1 LRPESEDGTVL
12 QRLITMRT
20 DGVPRTRVLLVD
32 DHAILRAG
40 VSSLLACEPWIE
52 VVGEAGSGEEAL
64 RLLEEHPADVVVMDL
79 EMPGM
84 GGLEATRRMAALDP
98 APGILILTQH
108 GEDRCAISVLEAGA
122 SGYLN
127 KRRAPTA
134 LIDAIRTVAS
144 GEVFL
149 EARGTRLLLRQY
161 RDGGTPDPLGTL
173 SERERDVL
181 MLTARGFS
189 SGEIGRQLFISPK
202 TVDTYRGRL
211 MDKVGL
217 GHRSELVQFALQSG
231 LLRAE

>member
-1 LRPESEDGTVL
+1 MRPESEDGSVL
-12 QRLITMRT
+12 QRLIAMAA
-20 DGVPRTRVLLVD
+20 DCVPCTRVLLVD

-64 RLLEEHPADVVVMDL
+64 RVLEEHPADVVVMDL

-84 GGLEATRRMAALDP
+84 GGLEATRRIVARNQPP
-98 APGILILTQH
+98 AVLILTLH
-108 GEDRCAISVLEAGA
+108 GEDGYALPVLEAGA
-122 SGYLN
+122 SGYLT
-127 KRRAPTA
+127 KRRSSTE
-134 LIDAIRTVAS
+134 LVEAIRTVAS
-144 GEVFL
+144 GEVYL
-149 EARGTRLLLRQY
+149 EARGTRLLLRKY
-161 RDGGTPDPLGTL
+161 RDGGTPDPLETL

-202 TVDTYRGRL
+202 TVDTYRSRL

-217 GHRSELVQFALQSG
+217 AHRSELVQFALQTG